1 MSNPWSLPPREA
13 QVMTCLANKGA
24 EKVVAAELGIA
35 AGTVK
40 ELVARA
46 KKRIGAQTRL
56 TAVIQWDRWQR
67 EQTA

>member
-1 MSNPWSLPPREA
+1 
-13 QVMTCLANKGA
+13 MTCLANKGA